1 MDNIPSE
8 RFKNA
13 DEATTKVLTEIFQ
26 KICETKKW
34 PKEWTQS
41 LVTPLPK
48 KGKLRQ

>member
-13 DEATTKVLTEIFQ
+13 DEATTTVLTEIFQ

-34 PKEWTQS
+34 RKEWTQS